1 MTRPVA
7 CVAMSSTVEAAAE
20 QMARGDRH
28 HLVVVDGTGAAVGML
43 STLDLLR
50 ALLELP
56 ARHPAAFPHWD
67 PSTRTSWTD
76 DWPLEAE
83 NARHAPDAS
92 GVLLLVTSRRG
103 QRDAIVW
110 VEACSNVRARVL
122 AYASRSTHQEP
133 ALTRVLA
140 LDGLRF
146 RASHVDDPATRDAIV
161 RPFAVES
168 GPPSAPRRH
177 LTPWP
182 GCGLHEQRNDLHL
195 RPSLRLRS
203 IVDGVRIARVCA
215 RLVRVLLGCR
225 RGPAILPEMT
235 ARFFSFPKCV
245 SLGPHGPAVAAVAP
259 ER

>member
-1 MTRPVA
+1 MSRTVADIMNKELLSLRRDLPAREALEQLRLFGVGAAPILDENGKPLGVVSLRDRLEADRCVQDVMTRPVA

-28 HLVVVDGTGAAVGML
+28 HLVVVDGTGAAVGMV

-67 PSTRTSWTD
+67 ASTHTSWTD
-76 DWPLEAE
+76 DRPLEAE
-83 NARHAPDAS
+83 NALHAPDAS

-103 QRDAIVW
+103 KRDAIVW
-110 VEACSNVRARVL
+110 VEACPNVRARVL
-122 AYASRSTHQEP
+122 ACASRSTHQEP

-161 RPFAVES
+161 
-168 GPPSAPRRH
+168 
-177 LTPWP
+177 
-182 GCGLHEQRNDLHL
+182 NDL
-195 RPSLRLRS
+195 RS
-203 IVDGVRIARVCA
+203 NLDHVPPPG
-215 RLVRVLLGCR
+215 G
-225 RGPAILPEMT
+225 T
-235 ARFFSFPKCV
+235 
-245 SLGPHGPAVAAVAP
+245 
-259 ER
+259 

>member
-1 MTRPVA
+1 MSRTVADIMNKELLSLRRDLPARDALEQLRSFGVGAAPILDENGKPLGVVSLRDRLEADRCVQDVMTRPVA

-161 RPFAVES
+161 KVLQS
-168 GPPSAPRRH
+168 NLDHLPP
-177 LTPWP
+177 P
-182 GCGLHEQRNDLHL
+182 GG
-195 RPSLRLRS
+195 
-203 IVDGVRIARVCA
+203 
-215 RLVRVLLGCR
+215 
-225 RGPAILPEMT
+225 T
-235 ARFFSFPKCV
+235 
-245 SLGPHGPAVAAVAP
+245 
-259 ER
+259 